1 VLFIVTA
8 LGVGVYAFLQ
18 NTHTTPESG
27 YIKCPTKKISEQK
40 PGKDS
45 KYQGAK
51 LVDFKPV
58 KHVSYLQ
65 CWDTKVG
72 NGAIAT
78 ATSSITAVYTGA
90 LASNGTIFQSSLDT
104 GQPFTIQLNQVIQ
117 GWQAGLPGMKVG
129 GSRRLLIPAQ
139 YAYGPS
145 GGQGIPP
152 NADLVFD
159 ITLLAVK

>member
-1 VLFIVTA
+1 MREFLRRGGWVFLAVLFIVTA

-90 LASNGTIFQSSLDT
+90 LYSKVRWILVSRLQSSLT
-104 GQPFTIQLNQVIQ
+104 KSSR
-117 GWQAGLPGMKVG
+117 AG
-129 GSRRLLIPAQ
+129 RPAFR
-139 YAYGPS
+139 A
-145 GGQGIPP
+145 
-152 NADLVFD
+152 
-159 ITLLAVK
+159 